1 VPAPLSALDLQISQ
15 GQAVLG
21 LLERSEVPPLPAF
34 YRLFYDYVAGVK
46 GLFSV
51 RLHSI
56 LTHAPSEGS
65 AKETVYEEFIRPYQ
79 TDESFAL
86 ALARTMERLRVLDAL
101 MGRSL
106 AETAKHSESLAA
118 ARLELE
124 TGELDKVL
132 LADLVARVE
141 TATTVLRKVN
151 LTLSDQLT
159 AAQFE
164 LEETRE
170 ELRKSSESARR
181 DSLTGLMNPA
191 GIDLTLSQLIK
202 DAATEGRSFA
212 LAVVDI
218 DHFKPLN
225 DNYGHQIGDE
235 ILRTLGRILLTSART
250 GDVVGRVGGDE
261 FVVIMPDTV
270 DEAAKEVA
278 ARMCAA
284 AHEHDLRHV
293 LGNDVLGGMT
303 VSIGIAGHSSGD
315 SISSLFERADK
326 ALYSAK
332 SAGRNRV
339 ALAGN

>member
-1 VPAPLSALDLQISQ
+1 MRAPLSALDLQISQ

-56 LTHAPSEGS
+56 LTHTPPERSTH
-65 AKETVYEEFIRPYQ
+65 ETVYEEFIRPYQ
-79 TDESFAL
+79 TDESFAR

-118 ARLELE
+118 ACIELE

-141 TATTVLRKVN
+141 TATTVLRDVN

-191 GIDLTLSQLIK
+191 GIDLTLSQLIE

-261 FVVIMPDTV
+261 FVAIMPDTN
-270 DEAAKEVA
+270 EEMAEEVA
-278 ARMCAA
+278 TRICAA
-284 AHEHDLRHV
+284 AREHDLQHV

-303 VSIGIAGHSSGD
+303 VSIGLAGHRPGD

-326 ALYSAK
+326 ALYAAK